1 MKTSIIRCLG
11 AILFSLLFY
20 GQRLGINI
28 LLFSIVAV
36 VAVLIIRPETKTN
49 KSLIFSAGLYVLSAI
64 FVFTVNSLLAITTCI
79 LAFIVFAG
87 SISGI
92 KNAVYVQ
99 WLNGIYQSTLGVLHS
114 KMSPNKDIPEVKS
127 NHNYKFIILTIAIVT
142 TLIVVFATL
151 YGKANPIIG
160 EWIAAINIDF
170 INFNWILTTA
180 MGYYL
185 LINLTSKAELDVLTT
200 IDREATT
207 SLLEQPISDS
217 KADKLNKENILGTI
231 LLGALNA
238 LILLFITTDIWYV
251 LHDPLGDAAT
261 LSTTVHDGVSALITS
276 IIIAIT
282 TILILF
288 RGDLNFYKKSET
300 LRRFTYVWIALNIVI
315 ILLTAYKNYMYSSGF
330 GLTYK
335 RIGVFIYLALCIAGM
350 ITTYVKIARKNNLLF
365 IVKANTRIAFII
377 LIMVSGFSWDRVIT
391 TYNLNELET
400 PDIEYLLS
408 MGDTNG
414 DLLHAFA
421 KAHPEKP
428 MNLTSIENRYEQWQ
442 SSLSKE
448 TWQSR
453 TLLGLL
459 HPNTST
465 YEITDTTTRY

>member
-1 MKTSIIRCLG
+1 M
-11 AILFSLLFY
+11 
-20 GQRLGINI
+20 
-28 LLFSIVAV
+28 
-36 VAVLIIRPETKTN
+36 
-49 KSLIFSAGLYVLSAI
+49 
-64 FVFTVNSLLAITTCI
+64 
-79 LAFIVFAG
+79 
-87 SISGI
+87 
-92 KNAVYVQ
+92 
-99 WLNGIYQSTLGVLHS
+99 
-114 KMSPNKDIPEVKS
+114 
-127 NHNYKFIILTIAIVT
+127 
-142 TLIVVFATL
+142 
-151 YGKANPIIG
+151 
-160 EWIAAINIDF
+160 
-170 INFNWILTTA
+170 
-180 MGYYL
+180 
-185 LINLTSKAELDVLTT
+185 
-200 IDREATT
+200 
-207 SLLEQPISDS
+207 
-217 KADKLNKENILGTI
+217 
-231 LLGALNA
+231 
-238 LILLFITTDIWYV
+238 
-251 LHDPLGDAAT
+251 
-261 LSTTVHDGVSALITS
+261 SALITS

-350 ITTYVKIARKNNLLF
+350 ITTYVKIVRKNNLLF